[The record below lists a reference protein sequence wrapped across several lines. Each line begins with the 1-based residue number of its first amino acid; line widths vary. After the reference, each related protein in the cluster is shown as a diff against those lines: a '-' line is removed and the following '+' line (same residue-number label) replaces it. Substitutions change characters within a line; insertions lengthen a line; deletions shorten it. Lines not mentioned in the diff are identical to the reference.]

1 MNFSSLPR
9 GITQSGFAATVD
21 IMDYDKGCKKRRK
34 GFACLGCIPGRR
46 QPLEKGACL
55 CLHGDPEAPIV
66 RVTQCRQGY
75 IICSPSVMPKAAH
88 YLKEAVG
95 TRCYLGGAARCSC
108 GTAYM
113 IQGLDRICVFCC
125 CYPPIRPALP
135 CYRFKPS
142 RTCGH
147 SCLHLTALGWTFPV
161 EPILRHKFYVEGWSG
176 V

>member
-9 GITQSGFAATVD
+9 GITQSEFAATVD

-46 QPLEKGACL
+46 QPSEKGACL
-55 CLHGDPEAPIV
+55 YLHGDPEAPIV

-95 TRCYLGGAARCSC
+95 TAA
-108 GTAYM
+108 TLAE
-113 IQGLDRICVFCC
+113 QLDARV
-125 CYPPIRPALP
+125 AQ
-135 CYRFKPS
+135 
-142 RTCGH
+142 
-147 SCLHLTALGWTFPV
+147 LT
-161 EPILRHKFYVEGWSG
+161 
-176 V
+176 